1 MEIREISRVLQQQT
15 DPTLGAVRPGEA
27 QPEQGNRTT
36 QGSTDAV
43 QVSEKG
49 RVLAELHQAAKS
61 VPEVRQDRV
70 QAVRQAIQSG
80 ELEPD
85 PEKTA
90 ESLKSQGVLDDLL
103 GL

>member
-15 DPTLGAVRPGEA
+15 DPTLGGVRPAEA
-27 QPEQGNRTT
+27 QRDQGDRTA

-49 RVLAELHQAAKS
+49 RILAELHQAAKG

-70 QAVRQAIQSG
+70 QAVRQAVQSG

-85 PEKTA
+85 PRKTA
-90 ESLKSQGVLDDLL
+90 ESLLQQGVLDDLL
-103 GL
+103 GP